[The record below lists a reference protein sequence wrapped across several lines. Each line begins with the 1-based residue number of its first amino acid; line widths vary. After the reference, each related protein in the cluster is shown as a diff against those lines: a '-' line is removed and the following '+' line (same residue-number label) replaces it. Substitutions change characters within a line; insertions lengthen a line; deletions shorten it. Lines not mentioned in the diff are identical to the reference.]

1 MGNDHEIRAQHI
13 WHAGHED
20 YSVDRACE
28 DARLSV
34 GSQNDTFAAV
44 LQAYMSRRTLLKG
57 AMASLVLAYASPLMR
72 SSAAA
77 GSEGFVPLTHSTED
91 KLLIPDGYQYNVIIR
106 WGDPVF
112 ADTPAFDPRAQQPAI
127 QARQFGYNADFI
139 GFLPLP
145 AGSMNSERGL
155 LVVNHEYTNPELMF
169 ADWDGKDESKTR
181 TMVDIELA
189 AHGLSVLEVQR
200 DAKGAWNYVQNS
212 SFNRRLTAETPLML
226 SGPVAGNPR
235 LKTSSDP
242 SGIRVQGTLNNCA
255 AGVTPWGTVL
265 TAEENF
271 QQYFG
276 GSVEAIT
283 DQTVQALHKRYGV
296 QDEYGWA
303 RHYDRFDVTKEP
315 HEPFRF
321 GWVVEID
328 PYDPSSIPVKR
339 TALGRFRHEA
349 ATTGINKDGRAVVY
363 TGDDGRFEYLYKFV
377 STGRYDSGNRTSNIG
392 LLDAGTLYVAK
403 FRDDGTGEWMPL
415 VFGQGPL
422 TAANGFESQA
432 DVLIA
437 TRRAA
442 DLLKATKMDR
452 PEDVEAH
459 PKTGKVYVVMTN
471 NTRRTPEQ
479 VDKANPRAD
488 NKHGHIIELVE
499 DGGEHSATTF
509 RWDLLIACGDPN
521 NPSDNALYQGHKDI
535 SWMSCPDNIA
545 FDDTGRLWVAT
556 DGQPATIKHNDA
568 VYVVEVE
575 GPQRGMAK
583 MFMSGL
589 PGGEVCGPAFT
600 PDNRTFFLAI
610 QHPGEGKGATFA
622 NPLSRFPDYQPNVP
636 PRPSV
641 IAIYRADS
649 GKVGS

>member
-1 MGNDHEIRAQHI
+1 
-13 WHAGHED
+13 
-20 YSVDRACE
+20 
-28 DARLSV
+28 
-34 GSQNDTFAAV
+34 
-44 LQAYMSRRTLLKG
+44 
-57 AMASLVLAYASPLMR
+57 
-72 SSAAA
+72 
-77 GSEGFVPLTHSTED
+77 
-91 KLLIPDGYQYNVIIR
+91 
-106 WGDPVF
+106 
-112 ADTPAFDPRAQQPAI
+112 
-127 QARQFGYNADFI
+127 
-139 GFLPLP
+139 
-145 AGSMNSERGL
+145 
-155 LVVNHEYTNPELMF
+155 
-169 ADWDGKDESKTR
+169 
-181 TMVDIELA
+181 
-189 AHGLSVLEVQR
+189 
-200 DAKGAWNYVQNS
+200 
-212 SFNRRLTAETPLML
+212 
-226 SGPVAGNPR
+226 
-235 LKTSSDP
+235 
-242 SGIRVQGTLNNCA
+242 
-255 AGVTPWGTVL
+255 
-265 TAEENF
+265 
-271 QQYFG
+271 
-276 GSVEAIT
+276 
-283 DQTVQALHKRYGV
+283 
-296 QDEYGWA
+296 
-303 RHYDRFDVTKEP
+303 
-315 HEPFRF
+315 
-321 GWVVEID
+321 
-328 PYDPSSIPVKR
+328 
-339 TALGRFRHEA
+339 
-349 ATTGINKDGRAVVY
+349 
-363 TGDDGRFEYLYKFV
+363 
-377 STGRYDSGNRTSNIG
+377 
-392 LLDAGTLYVAK
+392 
-403 FRDDGTGEWMPL
+403 
-415 VFGQGPL
+415 
-422 TAANGFESQA
+422 
-432 DVLIA
+432 
-437 TRRAA
+437 
-442 DLLKATKMDR
+442 MDR

>member
-1 MGNDHEIRAQHI
+1 MGDDHEERAK
-13 WHAGHED
+13 HASHEGLD
-20 YSVDRACE
+20 NHEAPRSCE
-28 DARLSV
+28 QE
-34 GSQNDTFAAV
+34 GCSQASQDETFAAI
-44 LQAYMSRRTLLKG
+44 LQTYMSRRTLLKG
-57 AMASLVLAYASPLMR
+57 AMTSLVLASVGPWIR
-72 SSAAA
+72 PSAEA

-91 KLLIPDGYQYNVIIR
+91 KLLVPAGYQYNVIIR
-106 WGDPVF
+106 WGDPVLP
-112 ADTPAFDPRAQQPAI
+112 DTPAFDPRAQQPLI

-145 AGSMNSERGL
+145 VGSATSERGL

-181 TMVDIELA
+181 AMVDIELA
-189 AHGLSVLEVQR
+189 AHGLSVIEVQR
-200 DAKGAWNYVQNS
+200 DANGGWDYVRNS
-212 SFNRRLTAETPLML
+212 SFNRRLTAETPTVM
-226 SGPVAGNPR
+226 SGPAAGSPR

-242 SGIRVQGTLNNCA
+242 SGTHVQGTLNNCS

-276 GSVEAIT
+276 GSVEAIA

-296 QDEYGWA
+296 QDEYAWA

-321 GWVVEID
+321 GWVVELD

-349 ATTGINKDGRAVVY
+349 ATTVISKDGHAVVY

-377 STGRYDSGNRTSNIG
+377 STGRYDPGNRTANSG

-403 FRDDGTGEWMPL
+403 FRDDGAGEWLPL

-422 TAANGFESQA
+422 TTANGFESQA

-442 DLLKATKMDR
+442 DLLTATKMDR

-479 VDKANPRAD
+479 VDKANPRPE
-488 NKHGHIIELVE
+488 NKHGHVIELAE
-499 DGGEHSATTF
+499 NGDEHSATAF
-509 RWDLLIACGDPN
+509 HWDLLIACGDPN
-521 NPSDNALYQGHKDI
+521 NPSDNASYQGHKAT

-545 FDDTGRLWVAT
+545 FDDAGRLWVAT
-556 DGQPATIKHNDA
+556 DGQPATIKQNDA

-575 GPQRGMAK
+575 GPQRGVVK

-600 PDNRTFFLAI
+600 PDNRTFFVAI

-622 NPLSRFPDYQPNVP
+622 NPLSRFPDYKMDMP

-641 IAIYRADS
+641 VAIYRSDG

>member
-1 MGNDHEIRAQHI
+1 MGHDHEIRAQHI
-13 WHAGHED
+13 SHPGHENCRA
-20 YSVDRACE
+20 DRQYE
-28 DARLSV
+28 DARLAA
-34 GSQNDTFAAV
+34 GGQNDTFAKV
-44 LQAYMSRRTLLKG
+44 LQSYMSRRTLLKG
-57 AMASLVLAYASPLMR
+57 SMASLVLALANPFTR
-72 SSAAA
+72 SNTAA
-77 GSEGFVPLTHSTED
+77 GSEGFVPLTHSTAD

-106 WGDPVF
+106 WGDPVLP
-112 ADTPAFDPRAQQPAI
+112 DTPAFDPRAQQPAI
-127 QARQFGYNADFI
+127 QARQFGYNADFT

-145 AGSMNSERGL
+145 AGSTNSERGL

-181 TMVDIELA
+181 PMVDIELA
-189 AHGLSVLEVQR
+189 AHGLSVIEVQR
-200 DAKGAWNYVQNS
+200 DAKGGWSNVPS
-212 SFNRRLTAETPLML
+212 SPFNRRLTAETPMGL
-226 SGPVAGNPR
+226 SGPAAGSPW

-242 SGIRVQGTLNNCA
+242 SGTRVQGTLNNCG
-255 AGVTPWGTVL
+255 AGITPWGTVL

-276 GSVEAIT
+276 GSVEAIS

-328 PYDPSSIPVKR
+328 PYDPASMPVKR

-349 ATTGINKDGRAVVY
+349 ATTVINKDGRAVVY

-377 STGRYDSGNRTSNIG
+377 STGRYDPSNRTANIG

-422 TAANGFESQA
+422 TAANGFQSQA

-437 TRRAA
+437 ARRAA

-479 VDKANPRAD
+479 VDKANPRPD
-488 NKHGHIIELVE
+488 NNHGHIIELVE
-499 DGGEHSATTF
+499 DGGEHSATIF

-521 NPSDNALYQGHKDI
+521 NAKDDAFYQGHKDT

-545 FDDTGRLWVAT
+545 FDDAGRLWVAT

-575 GPQRGMAK
+575 GPRRGVAK

-600 PDNRTFFLAI
+600 PDNRTFFLAV

-622 NPLSRFPDYQPNVP
+622 NPLSRFPDYQPDMP

-641 IAIYRADS
+641 VAIYRVDG

>member
-1 MGNDHEIRAQHI
+1 MGNDHEVRTQNLS
-13 WHAGHED
+13 HAGYED
-20 YSVDRACE
+20 HRVDRACA
-28 DARLSV
+28 DARLCA
-34 GSQNDTFAAV
+34 GNQDHTFAAV

-57 AMASLVLAYASPLMR
+57 AMASLVLASASPLPR

-77 GSEGFVPLTHSTED
+77 ASEGFVSLTHSTED
-91 KLLIPDGYQYNVIIR
+91 KLLIPGGYQHNVIIR
-106 WGDPVF
+106 WGDPLLP
-112 ADTPAFDPRAQQPAI
+112 DTPAFDPRAQQPAI
-127 QARQFGYNADFI
+127 QARQFGYKADFI

-145 AGSMNSERGL
+145 AGSTNSERAL

-169 ADWDGKDESKTR
+169 AGWDGKDESKTR

-189 AHGLSVLEVQR
+189 AHGLSVIEVQR
-200 DAKGAWNYVQNS
+200 DAKGAWSYVPNS
-212 SFNRRLTAETPLML
+212 SFNRRLTAETPMAL
-226 SGPVAGNPR
+226 SAPAAGNPR

-242 SGIRVQGTLNNCA
+242 SGTRVQGTLNNCA
-255 AGVTPWGTVL
+255 AGVTPWGAVL
-265 TAEENF
+265 TVEENF

-283 DQTVQALHKRYGV
+283 DQTVQTLHKRYGV

-315 HEPFRF
+315 NEPFRF

-328 PYDPSSIPVKR
+328 PYDPSSMPVKR

-349 ATTGINKDGRAVVY
+349 ATTVINKDGRAVVY

-377 STGRYDSGNRTSNIG
+377 STGRYDPGNRTANIG
-392 LLDAGTLYVAK
+392 LLDAGTLYVAR
-403 FRDDGTGEWMPL
+403 FRDDGSGEWMPL
-415 VFGQGPL
+415 VFGQGPQ
-422 TAANGFESQA
+422 TPANGLESQA

-437 TRRAA
+437 ARRAA
-442 DLLKATKMDR
+442 DLLSATKMDR

-459 PKTGKVYVVMTN
+459 PKTGNVYVVMTT

-479 VDKANPRAD
+479 VDKANPRPD
-488 NKHGHIIELVE
+488 NTHGHIIELVE
-499 DGGEHSATTF
+499 DGGEHSATAF

-521 NPSDNALYQGHKDI
+521 NPADKAFYQGHKDT

-545 FDDTGRLWVAT
+545 FDDSGRLWVAT
-556 DGQPATIKHNDA
+556 YGQPATIKHNDA

-575 GPQRGMAK
+575 GPRRGMAK

-600 PDNRTFFLAI
+600 LDNRTFFLAI
-610 QHPGEGKGATFA
+610 QHPGEGKGATYA
-622 NPLSRFPDYQPNVP
+622 NPLSRFPDYKPETP

-641 IAIYRADS
+641 VAIYRTDG